1 MVMKKFFV
9 ITAEYPANNKIK
21 MLGDIL
27 MDGGYKNCMP
37 VIPEWQSYYNIKG
50 EVFFD
55 RQMVGVSESDN
66 KIVFVVF
73 SYKGLSL
80 DSPGNTEMFVSV
92 QRFVF
97 SSKEGLEDA
106 LKYLDV
112 QRFPKCEICFTYF
125 EGLSG
130 PCPTSASMNCPAS
143 SVAVGSG
150 ISLVCFPM
158 EAMGLKDTG
167 ICTAE
172 CPL

>member
-1 MVMKKFFV
+1 MLLIDRRWTHLLWRGQEKSEVVQLMVMKKFFV

-37 VIPEWQSYYNIKG
+37 AIPEWQSYYNIKG
-50 EVFFD
+50 GVFFD
-55 RQMVGVSESDN
+55 RQVVGVRESDN

-80 DSPGNTEMFVSV
+80 DSPDNTEMFVSV
-92 QRFVF
+92 QGFVF

-112 QRFPKCEICFTYF
+112 KCDW
-125 EGLSG
+125 L
-130 PCPTSASMNCPAS
+130 
-143 SVAVGSG
+143 
-150 ISLVCFPM
+150 L
-158 EAMGLKDTG
+158 
-167 ICTAE
+167 
-172 CPL
+172 

>member
-1 MVMKKFFV
+1 MIRVPNKICFLFLILSLQLICAADRSELNAFVMEGAREIGSSSADGYEEVFFV

-27 MDGGYKNCMP
+27 MGGGYKNCMP
-37 VIPEWQSYYNIKG
+37 AIPEWQSYYNIKG

-112 QRFPKCEICFTYF
+112 KCDW
-125 EGLSG
+125 L
-130 PCPTSASMNCPAS
+130 
-143 SVAVGSG
+143 
-150 ISLVCFPM
+150 L
-158 EAMGLKDTG
+158 
-167 ICTAE
+167 
-172 CPL
+172 